1 VSVTPL
7 NSVVIPLLV
16 IQKDRVVLAKSTL
29 ARAWALSSCSGLTWA
44 GFGPILFLS
53 CPFPF
58 LPELKKF

>member
-7 NSVVIPLLV
+7 NSVVTPLLV
-16 IQKDRVVLAKSTL
+16 IQKDRVVLAKS
-29 ARAWALSSCSGLTWA
+29 ARALSSCSGLTWA

-53 CPFPF
+53 FLFPF